1 MGEVYR
7 ARDARLDRTIAV
19 KVLPAEL
26 AVDEVY
32 RQRFEREARAASA
45 LNHPH
50 IAHVYDVGVDEGTHF
65 IAMEYVEGENLRE
78 LISRGPLAVE
88 RIVDL
93 GQQMASALEEAH
105 SRGIVHRDIKS
116 ANAVVSPNGQ
126 VKLLDFG
133 LARKTLESPAALDSR
148 VETEA
153 RTQAGLVVGT
163 VPYMSPEQA
172 LTPPPNPSRSRA
184 KTCRPSSSAS
194 SGSASRRSA
203 TAVTP
208 PPATS
213 SSTCGTCSGTG
224 RRERGRGRLPG
235 R

>member
-1 MGEVYR
+1 MKLAAGRRLGPYEILGPIGAGGMGEVYR

-78 LISRGPLAVE
+78 LLARGPLDVD
-88 RIVDL
+88 RIVEL

-105 SRGIVHRDIKS
+105 SHGIVHRDIKS
-116 ANAVVSPNGQ
+116 ANAVVSASGQ

-133 LARKTLESPAALDSR
+133 LARKTVEDAALDSR
-148 VETEA
+148 AETEA

-172 LTPPPNPSRSRA
+172 L
-184 KTCRPSSSAS
+184 
-194 SGSASRRSA
+194 G
-203 TAVTP
+203 
-208 PPATS
+208 
-213 SSTCGTCSGTG
+213 
-224 RRERGRGRLPG
+224 
-235 R
+235 